1 MLPHL
6 TGRSV
11 GTDGVI
17 FVGREICSNL
27 QESLS
32 ASSAAQFSLLLI
44 CLCLLL
50 LYFFAQAVF
59 PACTVL
65 FRRKPLIPHNNTHED
80 KAPIVCAV
88 KMWSGFLYFGYGAD
102 EVREG
107 QS

>member
-32 ASSAAQFSLLLI
+32 AFGNWKKKNGLERGISKIVATKMFENRKDGKKEIGLI
-44 CLCLLL
+44 L
-50 LYFFAQAVF
+50 
-59 PACTVL
+59 
-65 FRRKPLIPHNNTHED
+65 
-80 KAPIVCAV
+80 
-88 KMWSGFLYFGYGAD
+88 
-102 EVREG
+102 
-107 QS
+107 